1 MKRNLQKISITIDP
15 ELLAD
20 ADRVAARI
28 GISRSALIADCLA
41 DNLQIMRRLL
51 EGVPLDPVSP
61 DVRRLRGESADT
73 VRERLDQLKGMA
85 DDLFAKK

>member
-41 DNLQIMRRLL
+41 DNLHIMKRLL
-51 EGVPLDPVSP
+51 EGVALDPISR
-61 DVRRLRGESADT
+61 DVLRLRGESADA